1 MSDIDGLLQRHRS
14 ALCLA
19 LSLVVGVISLLE
31 PLTPRFGG
39 DEFVLL
45 LPGLDAARAAEVAQR
60 LLREAR
66 ESAELQSWDALAA
79 VTLSIGLAT
88 YPAHGSRLSEL
99 LETADTALLQAK
111 AHGKNCVMTAA
122 APATSAATSA

>member
-1 MSDIDGLLQRHRS
+1 MSDIDGLLQRHQC
-14 ALCLA
+14 ALCLP

-31 PLTPRFGG
+31 PLTARFGG

-66 ESAELQSWDALAA
+66 ESAELQSWHALAA

-99 LETADTALLQAK
+99 PETADTALLQAK

>member
-1 MSDIDGLLQRHRS
+1 MSDIDGLLQRHQC
-14 ALCLA
+14 ALCLP

-31 PLTPRFGG
+31 PLTARFGG

-45 LPGLDAARAAEVAQR
+45 PGLDAARAEEVAQR

-66 ESAELQSWDALAA
+66 QSAELQSWHALAA

-99 LETADTALLQAK
+99 PETADTALLQAK